1 MKAEQGAPQRGPGP
15 WSRIATATVGTLGEA
30 WGELRTHK
38 LRVILSLIG
47 IAVAVAALTA
57 VVGLG
62 ELQKQATLEN
72 NERWGGRIATLRI
85 DTMTEDG
92 SPVDWAAAD
101 SRFDLVNE
109 RYGFDHSTRLIEGQ
123 VLLPVQLPEGVSQVA
138 SRQFDPAYP
147 AIHRVKLKEGRWFR
161 AEDAQLLAPPLVV
174 SEPLWERIGSP
185 PLVSHP
191 TIEMTGEYSGT
202 YQIIG
207 VVPKMGDW
215 DQDLRI
221 DMLYDNYLQKV
232 GAVPKTVSVTRE
244 VWVPGSRAS
253 EIGPVLAMDL
263 RAGLPPGQ
271 QISVYRTDS
280 GANPDFEQSFLM
292 MQVITSAISSI
303 VLLLGGLSLVN
314 IQLVAMRQRIR
325 EIGIRRSFGASGS
338 RIFASVMMESVV
350 ATAVAGVLGIALA
363 VALVR
368 SPLIMNTLFFGLQD
382 VPPFP
387 FSAAVIGLLAAVL
400 TGALAGLVPAIVA
413 TKVRVI
419 DAIRY

>member
-1 MKAEQGAPQRGPGP
+1 MPELHDQQNL
-15 WSRIATATVGTLGEA
+15 WSRIASATAGTLGEA
-30 WGELRTHK
+30 WSELRTHK

-62 ELQKQATLEN
+62 ELQKQATLEL
-72 NERWGGRIATLRI
+72 NERWGGRIATIRI
-85 DTMTEDG
+85 DTNSSDG
-92 SPVDWAAAD
+92 SPVDWNAEAA
-101 SRFDLVNE
+101 RFAQVNE
-109 RYGFDHSTRLIEGQ
+109 RYDFTHTTRLIDSQ
-123 VLLPVQLPEGVSQVA
+123 ITLPVQLPEGVFQIPSK
-138 SRQFDPAYP
+138 QFDPSYP
-147 AIHRVKLKEGRWFR
+147 IIHRIKLADGRWFR
-161 AEDAQLLAPPLVV
+161 PGDETLLAPPVV
-174 SEPLWERIGSP
+174 ISAPLWERLGSP
-185 PLVSHP
+185 LLETHPLL
-191 TIEMTGEYSGT
+191 EMTNEHAGK

-207 VVPKMGDW
+207 VTPKMGDW
-215 DQDLRI
+215 DQELRV
-221 DMLYDNYLQKV
+221 DMLFDSYLEQVGVIPKTATVSREIWV
-232 GAVPKTVSVTRE
+232 GAGQV
-244 VWVPGSRAS
+244 A

-263 RAGLPPGQ
+263 RAGLQPGHTITVQ
-271 QISVYRTDS
+271 RTDS

-292 MQVITSAISSI
+292 MQLITSAISSI

-325 EIGIRRSFGASGS
+325 EIGVRRSFGASGS

-368 SPLIMNTLFFGLQD
+368 SPLIMDTLFFGLQD

-387 FSAAVIGLLAAVL
+387 FSAALIGLIAAVL

-413 TKVRVI
+413 TRVRVI

>member
-1 MKAEQGAPQRGPGP
+1 MRSPAERGESVG
-15 WSRIATATVGTLGEA
+15 SRALASIAGTLTES

-62 ELQKQATLEN
+62 ELQKQAMLEN

-85 DTMTEDG
+85 ETVSETG
-92 SPVDWAAAD
+92 SPIDWNALD
-101 SRFDLVNE
+101 EQFERVNE
-109 RYGFDHSTRLIEGQ
+109 RYGFTHATRLIDGAVQ
-123 VLLPVQLPEGVSQVA
+123 LPVQLDDGVHQIP

-147 AIHRVKLKEGRWFR
+147 TIHRTALKQGRWFR
-161 AEDAQLLAPPLVV
+161 PDDVSLLAPPIVV
-174 SEPLWERIGSP
+174 TEPLWERIGSP
-185 PLVSHP
+185 PLSAHP
-191 TIEMTGEYSGT
+191 LLEMTGNVVGS
-202 YQIIG
+202 YQIVG
-207 VVPKMGDW
+207 VTPKAGEW
-215 DQDLRI
+215 DTELRV
-221 DMLYDNYLQKV
+221 DMLYESYLQRV
-232 GAVPKTVSVTRE
+232 GEVPTEVSVSRE
-244 VWVPGSRAS
+244 VWIQGSKAA

-263 RAGLPPGQ
+263 RAGLPTGTV
-271 QISVYRTDS
+271 ISVFRSDA
-280 GANPDFEQSFLM
+280 GANPGFEQGFLM
-292 MQVITSAISSI
+292 MQLITGAISSI

-325 EIGIRRSFGASGS
+325 EIGVRRSFGASGS
-338 RIFASVMMESVV
+338 RIFSSVMMESVV

-363 VALVR
+363 VAIVR
-368 SPLIMNTLFFGLQD
+368 SPLVMDTLFMGMQD

-387 FSAAVIGLLAAVL
+387 LVAALIGLGAAVL

-413 TKVRVI
+413 TRVRVI